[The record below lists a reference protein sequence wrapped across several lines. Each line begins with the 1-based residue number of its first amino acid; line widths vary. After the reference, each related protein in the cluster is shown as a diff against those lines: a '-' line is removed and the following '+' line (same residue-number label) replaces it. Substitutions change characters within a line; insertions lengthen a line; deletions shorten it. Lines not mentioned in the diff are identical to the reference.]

1 MKKNKLNIPIKIIIG
16 FVLIAGLGLYC
27 NSVLKNWDIEQ
38 NLGSNY
44 ILCADGEIIY
54 QSSDEK
60 PAEYVI
66 PFGTARY
73 GFDERWIIV
82 ETKTRAGFHQ
92 TFPQDTI
99 AGEVSNYWIIDKSIP
114 VDTDNSSTFGDTYYQ
129 GNTYSVIRKSLI
141 GPLDSLSF
149 EKEKQKRG
157 IRVQFEKIKK

>member
-1 MKKNKLNIPIKIIIG
+1 MAKNKSKILLKLLIG

-27 NSVLKNWDIEQ
+27 NSVFKNWDIEQ

-73 GFDERWIIV
+73 GFDDRWIVV
-82 ETKTRAGFHQ
+82 ETKTRSGFHL
-92 TFPQDTI
+92 TI
-99 AGEVSNYWIIDKSIP
+99 GLLISPYRLIQKILQHSEIFIIK
-114 VDTDNSSTFGDTYYQ
+114 
-129 GNTYSVIRKSLI
+129 VIFIL
-141 GPLDSLSF
+141 L
-149 EKEKQKRG
+149 
-157 IRVQFEKIKK
+157 